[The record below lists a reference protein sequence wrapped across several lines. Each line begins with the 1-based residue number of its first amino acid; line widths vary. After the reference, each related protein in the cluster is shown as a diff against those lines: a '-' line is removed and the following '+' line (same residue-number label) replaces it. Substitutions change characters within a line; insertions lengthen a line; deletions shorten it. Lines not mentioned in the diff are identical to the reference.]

1 MNKMTLELS
10 HLLAEALRLPEKER
24 ADLATQ
30 LIDSLDTTVDDGAEA
45 AWGVEIQQRLEE
57 VQSGQVKPI
66 SWSEARR
73 LILEETDE
81 PTEP

>member
-1 MNKMTLELS
+1 MTLELS